1 MQTTILSEAIS
12 LLEEAISLSIYTK
25 QAEEVLTHRL
35 GQLNR
40 RAEDPRTFIAFI
52 GEKKAG
58 KTALVRA
65 LTQVPLPTAVREC
78 TAAVCEIQIGMDY
91 HHHAVL
97 KNGTEQSFQPIDDT
111 YVQEQISKQKGLD
124 GNAAHRMAMQIGAA
138 ENVLAKAKAQLQE
151 HNGALSDQAALV
163 AKNLADIQDAKGKNP
178 WLLPLL
184 TPFKWVNSN
193 LKSKIN
199 NIQELKQTLLETQ
212 ENFDAL
218 HRSQEEFLI
227 RVEQA
232 REGLPGLWEEAKEE
246 AKKHQLAIMEAEN
259 SLSLLKEKNKALFE
273 RELHKFIDVANSP
286 AERISI
292 LSPNAD
298 IPPNIVILDTPG
310 LNTDLET
317 HRRRAWEAIE
327 ELSDICILVSDL
339 RQPMPDTVMDMLDRI
354 GPYCPYL
361 HVALTKR
368 DLALMEAEG
377 LSDDPLAEVE
387 EAETVA
393 KARIKNRWPK
403 PLNIWSV
410 ASITESD
417 QLDVRTKFKSFW
429 ESIDSD
435 KREEKNNL
443 LAATIITQA
452 AELLQPEMDIQKEIL
467 SGITNKQLNLEAE
480 AALKIEEHTPEIKE
494 KSGKLVKRI
503 RLDIRENL
511 GKKEELWAN
520 LVENCTSKS
529 SVREKLKSIQIDMT
543 DHAQLMGELIR
554 DDLKNGIER
563 IALQYWDG
571 DTELESAQLVK
582 LQVDDNEKLFE
593 SAQDDDSSWM
603 WTAGGVAAGAAIGL
617 ALSGGLTLPLI
628 LAASTGG
635 FANMLL
641 SPLAEAKDKAKLA
654 IEQGVEQAEKLRINQ
669 LQTLESELDS
679 QIQNILIQA
688 VQNEIRN
695 RMKQYQLE
703 VGQKETKIKE
713 FQARLWDART
723 RYLRGPASKTNVV
736 PLPLHPVVKSE
747 LTLEGSDTILPD

>member
-1 MQTTILSEAIS
+1 L
-12 LLEEAISLSIYTK
+12 
-25 QAEEVLTHRL
+25 
-35 GQLNR
+35 
-40 RAEDPRTFIAFI
+40 
-52 GEKKAG
+52 
-58 KTALVRA
+58 
-65 LTQVPLPTAVREC
+65 
-78 TAAVCEIQIGMDY
+78 DY

-124 GNAAHRMAMQIGAA
+124 SNAAQRMATQIAAA
-138 ENVLAKAKAQLQE
+138 EKILSKAKAQLQE
-151 HNGALSDQAALV
+151 HNGALSEQASLV
-163 AKNLADIQDAKGKNP
+163 AKNLADIQEAKGKNA

-184 TPFKWVNSN
+184 TPFKWMNSN
-193 LKSKIN
+193 LKSKLN
-199 NIQELKQTLLETQ
+199 TIQELNQTLLETQ
-212 ENFDAL
+212 EHFDAL
-218 HRSQEEFLI
+218 HRSQDEFI
-227 RVEQA
+227 TRVEKA
-232 REGLPGLWEEAKEE
+232 KEGLPGLWEEAKEE
-246 AKKHQLAIMEAEN
+246 AKKHQLAIIEAEN
-259 SLSLLKEKNKALFE
+259 SLALLKEKNNALFE
-273 RELHKFIDVANSP
+273 RELQKFIDVANSP

-354 GPYCPYL
+354 RPYCPHL

-368 DLALMEAEG
+368 DLALKEAED
-377 LSDDPLAEVE
+377 LSDNPLAEVE
-387 EAETVA
+387 EAEAVA
-393 KARIKNRWPK
+393 RSRIKKRWPK

-410 ASITESD
+410 ASINESD

-429 ESIDSD
+429 ESISSD

-452 AELLQPEMDIQKEIL
+452 AELLQPEMEIHKKIL
-467 SGITNKQLNLEAE
+467 SGITNKQLSLEAE

-511 GKKEELWAN
+511 GKKEEAWSKQI
-520 LVENCTSKS
+520 EDCTSKS
-529 SVREKLKSIQIDMT
+529 SVREILKSIQVDMT
-543 DHAQLMGELIR
+543 AHAQLMGELIR

-571 DTELESAQLVK
+571 DTELESAQVIK
-582 LQVDDNEKLFE
+582 LQGDDNETIIDTP
-593 SAQDDDSSWM
+593 QDEDSSWM

-654 IEQGVEQAEKLRINQ
+654 IEQGVEHAEKLRINQ
-669 LQTLESELDS
+669 LQALEKELDS
-679 QIQNILIQA
+679 QIQLILTQA

-695 RMKQYQLE
+695 RMKQYQIE
-703 VGQKETKIKE
+703 VTNKEAQIMK
-713 FQARLWDART
+713 FQARLWAART
-723 RYLRGPASKTNVV
+723 RYLREPASKTNVESLR
-736 PLPLHPVVKSE
+736 PPAGAK
-747 LTLEGSDTILPD
+747 